1 MPKLTIDN
9 QEVSSPPGATIL
21 DAARQLGIDIPALCY
36 RDGCRAETSCMVCVV
51 RIVGRN
57 SLAPSCAT
65 IVEEGMIVESRSDAI
80 LGVRRTALE
89 LLLSDHLGDCVA
101 PCQIACPAGM
111 NIPQMIRFLA
121 AGRWAEAIET
131 VKTHIALPAVLGRI
145 CHRPCE
151 RTCRRAFGDGAVAIC
166 LLKRY
171 AADVDL
177 GSEAPYRPAL
187 AEDSGKNV
195 AIVGAGPA
203 GLAAA
208 YYLRRMGHGC
218 TIFDDHDQP
227 GGMLARGVDP
237 ETLPADVLAAEVDAI
252 GRLGVEFRLN
262 TRVGKELSLDGL
274 MDTGDAVLLAPG
286 ALDEQAAGTLGVE
299 PGSGGLAVKRGTFE
313 TSRKGLFA
321 AGDVIQQRKRAVRAV
336 ADGREAAVAIDQ
348 YLRDQP
354 VEGEARPFSTHIG
367 RPLDGE
373 FERFLAGASEAA
385 QTAAAGGEA
394 TGFSDEEARAEARRC
409 LHCDCR
415 KPDGCKLRDWSAAL
429 GARPSRYRGP
439 RRMFEQS
446 QPDGAVI
453 YEPGKC
459 ISCGLC
465 VQIAAESREKLGLT
479 FIGRGFDVRV
489 AVPFGG
495 ALSEGLTHA
504 AVRCA
509 EACPTGALVMRDPL

>member
-9 QEVSSPPGATIL
+9 QEVSAPPAATIL
-21 DAARQLGIDIPALCY
+21 EAARELGIDIPALCY

-51 RIVGRN
+51 RIAGRN

-65 IVEEGMIVESRSDAI
+65 VIEEGMVVESQTEAI
-80 LGVRRTALE
+80 RDVRRTALE

-101 PCQIACPAGM
+101 PCQVACPAGM
-111 NIPQMIRFLA
+111 NIPQMIRLLA
-121 AGRWAEAIET
+121 AGRWKEAIET
-131 VKTHIALPAVLGRI
+131 VKAHIALPAVLGRI

-151 RTCRRAFGDGAVAIC
+151 RTCRRAFGDGAVGIC

-177 GSEAPYRPAL
+177 ASETPYRPAL
-187 AEDSGKNV
+187 AEESGKDV

-208 YYLRRMGHGC
+208 YYLRRLGHGC

-227 GGMLARGVDP
+227 GGMLARGVDG
-237 ETLPADVLAAEVDAI
+237 ETLPADVLAAEVDTI
-252 GRLGVEFRLN
+252 RKLGVEFRPN
-262 TRVGKELSLDGL
+262 TRVGKDPSLDKV
-274 MDTGDAVLLAPG
+274 MTTGDAVLLAPG
-286 ALDEQAAGTLGVE
+286 VLDEQAAAALGVE
-299 PGSGGLAVKRGTFE
+299 LDSGGLAVRRGTFE
-313 TSRKGLFA
+313 TSREGLFA

-336 ADGREAAVAIDQ
+336 ADGREAAAAIDQ
-348 YLRDQP
+348 YLRGRP

-373 FERFLAGASEAA
+373 YERFLAGASEAA
-385 QTAAAGGEA
+385 QSVAAGGEA
-394 TGFSDEEARAEARRC
+394 AGFSEAEARAEARRC

-415 KPDGCKLRDWSAAL
+415 KPDACKLRDWSASL
-429 GARPSRYRGP
+429 EARPSRYRGP

-465 VQIAAESREKLGLT
+465 VQIAAESREELGLT

-489 AVPFGG
+489 AVPFGR

-504 AVRCA
+504 AARCA
-509 EACPTGALVMRDPL
+509 QACPTGALAMSNPV